1 MLGKAIWG
9 ARVLDNEC
17 TCCVCL
23 TSRSDAQDALQ
34 LSEARAAN
42 AAARQLLSS
51 VDAGLQGQTEVE
63 FLLREARDK
72 ERLMR
77 RLMTSVL
84 EVRQYV
90 RSADSD
96 HYGALGLCCTYLRGL
111 MTSALEVRR

>member
-1 MLGKAIWG
+1 LVSKAIWG
-9 ARVLDNEC
+9 DHVLDNEF
-17 TCCVCL
+17 TCCVCV
-23 TSRSDAQDALQ
+23 TAPSNAQDALQ

-51 VDAGLQGQTEVE
+51 VDASLQSQTEVE
-63 FLLREARDK
+63 SLLREARDK

-96 HYGALGLCCTYLRGL
+96 HYGALGL
-111 MTSALEVRR
+111 